1 MAFPDSLAAADG
13 VPLHA
18 WRRLPA
24 GEPAAAALVVH
35 GLNDHSRAL
44 PYERLAARLVEHG
57 VAAYGFDLRGHGRSG
72 GPRMYAP
79 SWAAVRGDLLQVA
92 RAVAEDHGARPA
104 LCGLSL
110 GGLLCLSAALEEPL
124 AVPAVVAMAPA
135 LDASATSPLLRAL
148 LPLVVR
154 VAPRLRLDPGLD
166 LTGVTRDQAARAE
179 YLADPLWESKL
190 TPALGAAAIAGLDE
204 LLARA
209 GELQA
214 PLLAFHGTAD
224 RVVPIAGTRAAFPR
238 FGSPVKRLVELEG
251 AWHAL
256 PLEPE
261 AGAMADEIAAFVRSH
276 AGRG

>member
-1 MAFPDSLAAADG
+1 MAFPDSLVAADG
-13 VPLHA
+13 VPLSC
-18 WRRLPA
+18 WRRLAA
-24 GEPAAAALVVH
+24 GEVTAAVLLVH

-44 PYERLAARLVEHG
+44 PYERLAARLLEQGLAV
-57 VAAYGFDLRGHGRSG
+57 YGFDLRGHGRSD

-79 SWAAVRGDLLQVA
+79 SWPALRGDLLQVA

-110 GGLLCLSAALEEPL
+110 GGLLCLSAALDEPM

-154 VAPRLRLDPGLD
+154 IAPRLRLDPGLD
-166 LTGVTRDQAARAE
+166 MTGVTRDEAARAE

-190 TPALGAAAIAGLDE
+190 TPALGAAVIAGLDE

-209 GELQA
+209 AELQA

-224 RVVPIAGTRAAFPR
+224 RVVPIAGTRAAWPR
-238 FGSPVKRLVELEG
+238 FGSAVKRLLELEG

-261 AGAMADEIAAFVRSH
+261 ADAMADEIAAFVRTH

>member
-1 MAFPDSLAAADG
+1 MDFPETLATPDG
-13 VPLHA
+13 VELHS

-24 GEPAAAALVVH
+24 GEPSASVLVVH

-44 PYERLAARLVEHG
+44 PYERLTTRLVEHG
-57 VAAYGFDLRGHGRSG
+57 LAVYGFDLRGHGRSG

-79 SWAAVRGDLLQVA
+79 SWPAFRGDLLQVA

-110 GGLLCLSAALEEPL
+110 GGLLCLSAALAEPM

-148 LPLVVR
+148 LPLVER

-166 LTGVTRDQAARAE
+166 MSGVTRDEAARAE

-204 LLARA
+204 LLAHA
-209 GELQA
+209 GDVQA

-224 RVVPIAGTRAAFPR
+224 RVVPIAGTRVAFPR
-238 FGSPVKRLVELEG
+238 FGSAVKRLVELEG

-261 AGAMADEIAAFVRSH
+261 AGAMADEIAAFVRTH